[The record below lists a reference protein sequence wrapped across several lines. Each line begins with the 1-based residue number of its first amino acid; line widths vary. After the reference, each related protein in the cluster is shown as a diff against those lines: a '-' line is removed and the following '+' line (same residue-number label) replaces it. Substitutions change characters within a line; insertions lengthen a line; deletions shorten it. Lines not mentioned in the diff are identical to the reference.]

1 MGVEEAMKEV
11 GAVVEGY
18 YATKA
23 VKLLADRM
31 GVDMPITQAAY
42 RVLYEGAPVGSALG
56 SLMSRK
62 KGREIEDAGWS
73 PRT

>member
-1 MGVEEAMKEV
+1 MDQAMKEV

-18 YATKA
+18 YATKS

-42 RVLYEGAPVGSALG
+42 AVLYDGAPIGSALG
-56 SLMSRK
+56 SLMTRK
-62 KGREIEDAGWS
+62 KGQEIEDAGWG
-73 PRT
+73 